1 MQSGPE
7 AYLMYGIVS
16 LFVVTGYSFGQIT
29 LMPSDLYICAT
40 EKAEG
45 IAVFSLLNPVEQ
57 VLEILHNFNW
67 FVRYTC
73 IALSQSL

>member
-40 EKAEG
+40 E
-45 IAVFSLLNPVEQ
+45 
-57 VLEILHNFNW
+57 
-67 FVRYTC
+67 
-73 IALSQSL
+73 